1 MLQLRAHQQ
10 KELNYGLT
18 HHRFLLASTMGCGKT
33 ITILELLHVLHLRA
47 VIVCPAYLTRN
58 WVNEARKWHPS
69 LEVQAY
75 DKKLT
80 TVSNINTLVVG
91 YEMMVKHASD
101 VFSKRDVIV
110 IDECHYLSCVKTQR
124 TKAVHQY
131 AKKMKHVVLM
141 TGTPMKNKPSDLY
154 SLIKLVQTDDEFSK
168 KFRTF
173 HQFQDYFMNVKVER
187 FGGRMVTNYYGMRN
201 AGELSQWMKKNYIRH
216 TLEDIGEVPVMQS
229 ILVEIDELSKTI
241 DAELKAQ
248 FDRYE
253 AKAAVVGD
261 HISTVKK
268 ANALLKVAATAEFVE
283 SIRSLES
290 PVVVF
295 TDHVDSCEE
304 LARAL
309 KCPMIRGDTP
319 HKARQKIVEDFQG
332 GTLLSCVLTL
342 GAASLGITLHRSNI
356 CVFNDL
362 NWVPST
368 NAQAAARIQR
378 IGQTRKCLAYYLSR
392 TGIDAYITT
401 SLTAKSREIDEVV
414 ADKKETLYAE
424 VDAYLSSL

>member
-1 MLQLRAHQQ
+1 
-10 KELNYGLT
+10 
-18 HHRFLLASTMGCGKT
+18 
-33 ITILELLHVLHLRA
+33 
-47 VIVCPAYLTRN
+47 
-58 WVNEARKWHPS
+58 
-69 LEVQAY
+69 
-75 DKKLT
+75 
-80 TVSNINTLVVG
+80 
-91 YEMMVKHASD
+91 
-101 VFSKRDVIV
+101 
-110 IDECHYLSCVKTQR
+110 
-124 TKAVHQY
+124 
-131 AKKMKHVVLM
+131 
-141 TGTPMKNKPSDLY
+141 
-154 SLIKLVQTDDEFSK
+154 
-168 KFRTF
+168 
-173 HQFQDYFMNVKVER
+173 
-187 FGGRMVTNYYGMRN
+187 
-201 AGELSQWMKKNYIRH
+201 
-216 TLEDIGEVPVMQS
+216 MQS

-304 LARAL
+304 LAKAL
-309 KCPMIRGDTP
+309 KCPMIRGDTS

-392 TGIDAYITT
+392 TGIDAYITK

-414 ADKKETLYAE
+414 ADKKETVYAE
-424 VDAYLSSL
+424 VEAYLSSL